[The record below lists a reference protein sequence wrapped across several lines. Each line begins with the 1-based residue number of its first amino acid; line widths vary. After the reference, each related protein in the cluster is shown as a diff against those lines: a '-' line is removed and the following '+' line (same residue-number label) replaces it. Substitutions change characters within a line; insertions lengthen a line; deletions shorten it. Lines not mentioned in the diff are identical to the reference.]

1 MRHTSPLVATWI
13 VFLSFKEMLIQFC
26 TSDDKSLS
34 HCGGGCDVLAIALFR
49 NEELHSP
56 VCESVTS
63 RKPPAASP
71 LLALP
76 WWKKIAPKVTI
87 LPGVTHIISNDWSI
101 AFSLF
106 PLGWYSYTFSEVT
119 WFAHCVVKTYATQ
132 SSFEPNCLFCIK
144 RDGNHPLANFW
155 PGMPRLTFHLAILLW
170 KSHVKI
176 FLSNAY

>member
-1 MRHTSPLVATWI
+1 MSYPLKKSPISKQQDSCKV
-13 VFLSFKEMLIQFC
+13 LS
-26 TSDDKSLS
+26 
-34 HCGGGCDVLAIALFR
+34 IAL
-49 NEELHSP
+49 S
-56 VCESVTS
+56 
-63 RKPPAASP
+63 
-71 LLALP
+71 
-76 WWKKIAPKVTI
+76 APHVTI
-87 LPGVTHIISNDWSI
+87 PSVMYGFHSSEGGLVVSLGLRFQRTTCGFLISRFLQCWSI